1 MDQKWLLNKPKQMSR
16 ETLAALWHTESQK
29 LLNLAYRMLKN
40 RDEAEDILM
49 DVFVSVPTAIQ
60 TFRGEAAISSWLY
73 RMTINACLMKIRKAK
88 RHAELE
94 EINFDYIQEQSIGTK
109 EEKEDLKPGI
119 LNDALNALPADTR
132 SMIWLKDAENL
143 SIEELVDIFSM
154 PSGTIKARLSRARA
168 FIRNFIQRS
177 GEYAR

>member
-1 MDQKWLLNKPKQMSR
+1 MVLNIDF
-16 ETLAALWHTESQK
+16 K
-29 LLNLAYRMLKN
+29 LLKN
-40 RDEAEDILM
+40 RFQFWSKLEECAGNCRYYCTKT
-49 DVFVSVPTAIQ
+49 SAIQ
-60 TFRGEAAISSWLY
+60 NFRGEAAISSWLY